1 MQGVVGASSTTNGH
15 RERYLRS
22 HEGIVRMAA
31 RLIRER
37 GIAGASVDDVM
48 QAAGL
53 TRGGFYAH
61 FRDKT
66 AMVSEALGYAFAE
79 ARRNLLEI
87 DATGDAWL
95 RRASERYLSDAHLA
109 EPGRGCAVPT
119 LGADIARGPAE
130 LREAFT
136 REVESVIDGV
146 AEKLGGGAAG
156 RKRAIAFMATSV
168 GAVLLA
174 RAVSDAARPG
184 RVAFAREILAAARA
198 AVAPAKK

>member
-1 MQGVVGASSTTNGH
+1 MEASSDDASRSNGH
-15 RERYLRS
+15 RERFTRS
-22 HEGIVRMAA
+22 HDSIVRVAA

-37 GIAGASVDDVM
+37 GIAGASVDEVM

-66 AMVSEALGYAFAE
+66 AMVSEAVGYAFAE
-79 ARRNLLEI
+79 ARRNLLEL
-87 DATGDAWL
+87 DATGDAWA
-95 RRASERYLSDAHLA
+95 RRASERYLSEAHLA

-119 LGADIARGPAE
+119 VGADVARGPAE

-136 REVESVIDGV
+136 VEVESVIDGV
-146 AEKLGGGAAG
+146 AQKLGGGASG
-156 RKRAIAFMATSV
+156 RKRAIGFLATSV

-174 RAVSDAARPG
+174 RAVTDPTKPS
-184 RVAFAREILAAARA
+184 RVALAREILSAARA
-198 AVAPAKK
+198 AVAPPKK